1 VNLPTQVD
9 KYELKQ
15 LLGQGHYGSVYGA
28 YDTLLDKAVALKLV
42 PLDGP
47 SDPRE
52 QLSRFSEAVLQHRS
66 EHRNVVRVHEANILS
81 TPEGPVLGIAMD
93 LVSGGSLQDRVN
105 ARFLSTRDCLLYFGN
120 IVMGLEYLHAAHIV
134 HRDIK
139 PSNILLSQDRAKLSD
154 FGLAGI
160 VEAGRALG
168 GEAYV
173 THKAPECFET
183 ELSFDILTDIYALG
197 MTLFRCVNNIS
208 NWRDRLAAITDL
220 DIRLHQGSLVEH
232 IGFEPYVPRELRKIV
247 LHATA
252 PDRTKR
258 YQAVV
263 EMQRNLDRLKISLD
277 WRRLDTLHWQAQGYS
292 RQNRGDVYLLS
303 VSGADVV
310 LTKND
315 RRLTSLCQRHP
326 THDAALSAA
335 YAYISSTTIA

>member
-1 VNLPTQVD
+1 MNLPTQVD
-9 KYELKQ
+9 KYELRQ
-15 LLGQGHYGSVYGA
+15 LLGQGHYGSVYRA
-28 YDTLLDKAVALKLV
+28 YDTLLDEVVALKLV
-42 PLDGP
+42 PLGSP

-81 TPEGPVLGIAMD
+81 TLGGPVLGIAMD
-93 LVSGGSLQDRVN
+93 LVSGGSLQDRVS
-105 ARFLSTRDCLLYFGN
+105 AKFLSARDCVLYFEN

-160 VEAGRALG
+160 VEAGQALG

-183 ELSFDILTDIYALG
+183 EFSFDILTDIYALG

-220 DIRLHQGSLVEH
+220 DVRLRQGSLVEH

-263 EMQRNLDRLKISLD
+263 EMQRDLDRLKISLD
-277 WRRLDTLHWQAQGYS
+277 WRRLDTLHWRAQGYG
-292 RQNRGDVYLLS
+292 RQNTGDVYLLS
-303 VSGADVV
+303 VPGADVV
-310 LTKND
+310 LTKNG
-315 RRLTSLCQRHP
+315 RRLTSVCRRHP
-326 THDAALSAA
+326 TQAAALSAA
-335 YAYISSTTIA
+335 YEYISSTTID